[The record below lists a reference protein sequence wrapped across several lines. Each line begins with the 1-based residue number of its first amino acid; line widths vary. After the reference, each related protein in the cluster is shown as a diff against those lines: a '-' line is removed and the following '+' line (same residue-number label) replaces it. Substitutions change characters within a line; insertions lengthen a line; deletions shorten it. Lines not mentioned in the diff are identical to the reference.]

1 MDLGSKIWMKYLLA
15 QVESLFYIFCF
26 SYIHYCSTKC
36 PIIILANIY
45 VFAAIKYGQLRN
57 KRSLG
62 LMSKIPC
69 DWVNCFAAT
78 TPWNKKINIINK
90 FSPARLADESITKQV
105 PGDLVTLPFHNSQFS
120 RKHKN
125 IICSKMPNGRIHI
138 HVTHEISSIRFSKY
152 APCFIF
158 YDDIFCKIY
167 LNLFWKKFDENY
179 KQILKTEKVVEQ
191 LEISSWLPFYG
202 NLKMSQTY

>member
-1 MDLGSKIWMKYLLA
+1 
-15 QVESLFYIFCF
+15 
-26 SYIHYCSTKC
+26 
-36 PIIILANIY
+36 
-45 VFAAIKYGQLRN
+45 
-57 KRSLG
+57 
-62 LMSKIPC
+62 
-69 DWVNCFAAT
+69 
-78 TPWNKKINIINK
+78 
-90 FSPARLADESITKQV
+90 
-105 PGDLVTLPFHNSQFS
+105 
-120 RKHKN
+120 
-125 IICSKMPNGRIHI
+125 MPNGRIHI

-152 APCFIF
+152 TPCFIF